1 MMIVKARQHCCT
13 SRVDDAFVRAKWLE
27 IRSHFE
33 HHRVRAQVDDA
44 ALNVGML
51 YQHDRCPVILRGMA
65 AIVSPQELSAILSSA
80 LRAEDHSVVAGT
92 NYLVADL
99 RVQHTDIPLK
109 HWPAAPV
116 IGLTSAQQPVAAVDL
131 MVADEQALAQVTDAI
146 DAQPLAAATLVQVLR
161 HNETTDIRQ
170 GLLAESLAYS
180 TLQQSAGFQEWLRTR
195 ARPESKADDE
205 PPLLIEH
212 HDHGANTVLELVFN
226 RPHAHNAY
234 STDLKDALCAALLVA
249 HADTGIREVQLRGN
263 GPSFSAGGDLS
274 EFGSVT
280 DAGAA
285 HLSRT
290 TRSAGALLASLPC
303 ATSAH
308 LHGACIGA
316 GIELPAFT
324 KHISADP
331 DTFFQLP
338 EVAMGLVPGAGGTV
352 SVLKRIGRQHTA
364 WLAITSERLDAQS
377 ALAWGLVDELRG

>member
-1 MMIVKARQHCCT
+1 MIVQARQHRGT
-13 SRVDDAFVRAKWLE
+13 RGVDDVFLVAKWLE
-27 IRSHFE
+27 IGSDFE
-33 HHRVRAQVDDA
+33 HHRVGAQVDDA
-44 ALNVGML
+44 ASDVGMF
-51 YQHDRCPVILRGMA
+51 YQHGRCPVILRGMA

-80 LRAEDHSVVAGT
+80 LRAEDHSVVAGN

-99 RVQHTDIPLK
+99 RAQHADIAVE

-116 IGLTSAQQPVAAVDL
+116 IGLTRSQQPVAAVDVL
-131 MVADEQALAQVTDAI
+131 VADEQALAQLTDAI

-180 TLQQSAGFQEWLRTR
+180 TLQQSEGFQSWLRTR
-195 ARPESKADDE
+195 ARPESKADDD

-212 HDHGANTVLELVFN
+212 HDHGAKTTLELVFN

-249 HADTGIREVQLRGN
+249 HADTSIDEVRLRGN

-290 TRSAGALLASLPC
+290 TRGAGALLASMRC
-303 ATSAH
+303 ATSAQ

-324 KHISADP
+324 QHISADP
-331 DTFFQLP
+331 NTFFQLP

-352 SVLKRIGRQHTA
+352 SVLKRIGRQRTA

-377 ALAWGLVDELRG
+377 ALAWGLVDELSG